1 MDYYLFDYQF
11 TSETLFGNRTNNKIN
26 NMFLIKFKQ
35 NMIDYIDSNNYINRT
50 IGNDEFNFSHW
61 SYYFISVEKRE
72 SMKGKQKERRNY
84 RLIDYREE
92 FSHSLVRAG

>member
-1 MDYYLFDYQF
+1 MDYYYLFDYQF

-50 IGNDEFNFSHW
+50 IGNDEFNFS
-61 SYYFISVEKRE
+61 Y
-72 SMKGKQKERRNY
+72 
-84 RLIDYREE
+84 
-92 FSHSLVRAG
+92 